1 MAPANSSA
9 QPITLSPR
17 LAKLLPWLIASA
29 FFMQGLDATI
39 VNVALPQMALDL
51 NQHPLRMQAVVIAY
65 LLTVAAL
72 IPVSGWLS
80 DRFGARRI
88 FTLAIGLFTL
98 GSLLCAMS
106 PTLTLLVISRIMQG
120 VGGALMVPVG
130 RLIILRAYPRTQL
143 VKVMSF
149 VTMPALVGPLI
160 GPTVGGWLV
169 EVLSW
174 HWIFLINLPVGIVG
188 AIAAWRLVPSFQR
201 EHPKRFDTLGFL
213 LFSFSMLA
221 IALSLEGLSDL
232 RLGITTVL
240 LILVVGVASLTTY
253 WVRAMKVDAPLF
265 SPSLFAIRT
274 FTVGILGNIFA
285 RLGNGALPFLV
296 PLVLQVGL
304 SLSPATAGM
313 LMIGITLGAIAA
325 KPLAQSILV
334 RLGYKRTLVINT
346 LLLGLLIM
354 SLALLSTTTPHWLIM
369 VHLFV
374 LGVVNSLQFTA
385 MNTLT
390 LIDLQGDNAAS
401 GNSLLAVVMQM
412 SIGMGV
418 SSSAALLNVFTHHDA
433 QQTLSA
439 FAATFVCVGGI
450 AMLAALIFLQL
461 RPGDG
466 RVKERKKRHA

>member
-1 MAPANSSA
+1 MAPLNSTA
-9 QPITLSPR
+9 QPTLSPR

-29 FFMQGLDATI
+29 FFMQGLDGTI
-39 VNVALPQMALDL
+39 VNVALPQMAVDL
-51 NQHPLRMQAVVIAY
+51 HQHPLQMQAVVIAY

-72 IPVSGWLS
+72 IPVSGWVS
-80 DRFGARRI
+80 DRFGARHI
-88 FTLAIGLFTL
+88 FPLAIALFTL
-98 GSLLCAMS
+98 GSLLCALS
-106 PTLTLLVISRIMQG
+106 PTLTLLVISRIVQG
-120 VGGALMVPVG
+120 IGGALMVPVG
-130 RLIILRAYPRTQL
+130 RLVVLRAYPRAQL
-143 VKVMSF
+143 VRVLSF

-160 GPTVGGWLV
+160 GPTLGGWLV
-169 EVLSW
+169 EALSW

-188 AIAAWRLVPSFQR
+188 AIVAWRMVPDFQR
-201 EHPKRFDTLGFL
+201 EHPQRFDTLGFL

-221 IALSLEGLSDL
+221 ISLSLEGLSDL
-232 RLGITTVL
+232 HLSITTVL
-240 LILVVGVASLTTY
+240 LILVLGVASLITY
-253 WVRAMKVDAPLF
+253 WVRSMKVEAPLF
-265 SPSLFAIRT
+265 APSLFAIRT
-274 FTVGILGNIFA
+274 FSVGILGNIFA
-285 RLGNGALPFLV
+285 RLGNGALPFLI

-313 LMIGITLGAIAA
+313 LMIGVTLGAIVA
-325 KPLAQSILV
+325 KPLAQPTLV

-354 SLALLSTTTPHWLIM
+354 SLALLSPATPHWLIM
-369 VHLFV
+369 GHLFV

-401 GNSLLAVVMQM
+401 GNGLLAVVMQM

-418 SSSAALLNVFTHHDA
+418 SSSAALLNVFTHDDA

-439 FAATFVCVGGI
+439 FAATFICVGGM

-466 RVKERKKRHA
+466 RVKARKK